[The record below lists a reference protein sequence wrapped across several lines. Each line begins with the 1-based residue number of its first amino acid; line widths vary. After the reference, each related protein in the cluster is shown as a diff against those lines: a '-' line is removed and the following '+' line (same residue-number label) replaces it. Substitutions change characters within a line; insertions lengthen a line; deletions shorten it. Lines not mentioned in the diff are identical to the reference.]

1 MSTQRKQVQLKV
13 EEAESRPMLAQRYL
27 IVNADDFGLSPGVN
41 RGIIKAHECGIVTSA
56 SLMVRMPAA
65 AEAAAYAREH
75 PSLSVGLH
83 FDLGE
88 WTYRNGNWECVY
100 EVAPVDDIAAAAR
113 EADKQLAAFQRLLGR
128 KPSHIDSHQHIHRE
142 EPIRSILLGLANRLA
157 VPLRHFSSAVRYCG
171 EFYGQTSQG
180 SPLPDA
186 IGVHDLMEILAALPS
201 GLTELSCHPGEGN
214 DFHSM
219 YSSEREQETK
229 TLCDPRIQATLAG
242 QEIQLCSFTSCPILK
257 SSLG

>member
-1 MSTQRKQVQLKV
+1 MPGCLRV
-13 EEAESRPMLAQRYL
+13 EEVESGHMLAQRYL

-41 RGIIKAHECGIVTSA
+41 RGIIKAHEQGIVTSA

-75 PSLSVGLH
+75 PNLSVGLH

-100 EVAPVDDIAAAAR
+100 EVAPVDDHAAVTR
-113 EADKQLAAFQRLLGR
+113 QADDQLAAFQHLLGR
-128 KPSHIDSHQHIHRE
+128 NPSHIDSHQHVHRE
-142 EPIRSILLGLANRLA
+142 EPVRSTLLELANRLA

-171 EFYGQTSQG
+171 KFYGQTSQG

-186 IGVHDLMEILAALPS
+186 ISAQCLMEILAALPS
-201 GLTELSCHPGEGN
+201 GLTELSCHPGEGD

-219 YSSEREQETK
+219 YSSEREQEVR
-229 TLCDPRIQATLAG
+229 TLCDPRIVREVRRLAPDLVMTG
-242 QEIQLCSFTSCPILK
+242 HAK
-257 SSLG
+257 RA